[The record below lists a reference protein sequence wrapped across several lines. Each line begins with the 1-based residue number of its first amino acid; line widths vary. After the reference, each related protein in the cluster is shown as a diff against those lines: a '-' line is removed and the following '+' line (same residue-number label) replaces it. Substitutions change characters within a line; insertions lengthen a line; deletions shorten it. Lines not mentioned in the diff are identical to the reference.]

1 MRIVIVDDAAIMR
14 MRLRD
19 LLEKD
24 HEVVGEAANGEEAI
38 AVCQELSPDLVTLDI
53 SMPEVDGL
61 KALPEILKLPRAPR
75 VIIISAVGQKQLV
88 HQALEDGATDFVTK
102 PYEVARVQKAV
113 QRVADLLK

>member
-19 LLEKD
+19 LLED
-24 HEVVGEAANGEEAI
+24 EHEIVGEAANGEEAVT
-38 AVCQELSPDLVTLDI
+38 VCRELGPDLVTLDI

-61 KALPEILKLPRAPR
+61 KALPKILGLSKAPQ

-88 HQALEDGATDFVTK
+88 HEALEGGATDFVTK
-102 PYEVARVQKAV
+102 PYEAARVKKAV
-113 QRVADLLK
+113 ERVKSLQK